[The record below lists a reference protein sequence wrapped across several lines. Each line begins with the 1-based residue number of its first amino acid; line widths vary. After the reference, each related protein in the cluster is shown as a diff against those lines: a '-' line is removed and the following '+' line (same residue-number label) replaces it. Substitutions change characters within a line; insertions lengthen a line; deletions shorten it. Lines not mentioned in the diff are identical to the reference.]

1 VSLHVGVLQLFLS
14 RQRVRLFLMDVE
26 DETDDDVGDTSRA
39 DCRNTSCELT
49 SETEDTSYANLEMDD
64 ENKENSLS
72 DTTVELLL

>member
-1 VSLHVGVLQLFLS
+1 MHLCRVWQLFSS

-26 DETDDDVGDTSRA
+26 DEADDEDPADTSQA
-39 DCRNTSCELT
+39 DGRNTSCDLT
-49 SETEDTSYANLEMDD
+49 SGTDDNSYANLDIDD

>member
-1 VSLHVGVLQLFLS
+1 MWQLFSS

-26 DETDDDVGDTSRA
+26 DEADEDAAETSQA
-39 DCRNTSCELT
+39 DCRNTSCDLT
-49 SETEDTSYANLEMDD
+49 SGTDDNSYANLEMDD

>member
-1 VSLHVGVLQLFLS
+1 VWQLFSS

-26 DETDDDVGDTSRA
+26 DEADEDAAETSQA
-39 DCRNTSCELT
+39 DCRNTSCDLT
-49 SETEDTSYANLEMDD
+49 SGTDDNSYANLEMDD